1 MAVST
6 LKFPEIFNKVTGK
19 CSVVTSKESIDQC
32 LYLLINSTI
41 GELIGDPSYGAN
53 ILENVY
59 DHNNAILNQILK
71 DKIASAIKM
80 YEPRVSVSD
89 GDISV
94 ENNMNTAT
102 ITVSYYIKE
111 EGKYD
116 TYTLSML
123 AKGDYTG
130 EY

>member
-6 LKFPEIFNKVTGK
+6 MRFPDIFNKVTGK
-19 CSVVTSKESIDQC
+19 CSVVSGKDSINQC
-32 LYLLINSTI
+32 LFLLINSTV

-59 DHNNAILNQILK
+59 DHNNAILNQVLK

-80 YEPRVSVSD
+80 YEPRVTVNEW
-89 GDISV
+89 DISV

>member
-1 MAVST
+1 MVINT
-6 LKFPEIFNKVTGK
+6 IRFPDIFNKVTGK
-19 CSVVTSKESIDQC
+19 CSVVTGPESINKC
-32 LYLLINSTI
+32 LFLLINSTV

-59 DHNNAILNQILK
+59 DHNNVILNQVLK

-80 YEPRVSVSD
+80 YEPRITVND
-89 GDISV
+89 WDISV
-94 ENNMNTAT
+94 KNNMNTAT

>member
-1 MAVST
+1 MVINT
-6 LKFPEIFNKVTGK
+6 IRFPDIFNKVTGK
-19 CSVVTSKESIDQC
+19 CSVVTGQESINKC
-32 LYLLINSTI
+32 LFLLINSTV

-59 DHNNAILNQILK
+59 DHNNVILNQVLK

-80 YEPRVSVSD
+80 YEPRITVND
-89 GDISV
+89 WDISV